1 MQLEDFLMCFPDLLV
16 IIQDDKNNILYPT
29 DSGLLDY
36 IMTFIRVSD
45 NEYFHPIDR
54 HYYSYQYIERGTSN
68 GLFKITRFTDITEN
82 KKYIEQYEIDETTGV
97 LCKKKMISDLEEY
110 IRNLSNISEDYT
122 LVMCDIDYFKATND
136 TYGHLAGDK
145 VLYCVAQTILS
156 NIRHNK
162 SIYKGIIRPEDILGR
177 FGGEEFLILLKNIN
191 EADSIVKLEYLR
203 KVIENL
209 DILYEDN
216 VINVTMSF
224 GAVHIPNEEIR
235 ILGSTKNK
243 TSTTLSIANENII
256 IADNNLY
263 EAKAKGRNQVVLS
276 RYNRNNNY
284 VK

>member
-1 MQLEDFLMCFPDLLV
+1 MQLEDFLMCFPDILV
-16 IIQDDKNNILYPT
+16 IIQDENNNILYPT
-29 DSGLLDY
+29 DPGVLNY
-36 IMTFIRVSD
+36 IMDFIRVSD
-45 NEYFHPIDR
+45 NEYFHPKDY
-54 HYYSYQYIERGTSN
+54 HYYSYQYIESSTSN
-68 GLFKITRFTDITEN
+68 GLFKITRFMDITKN
-82 KKYIEQYEIDETTGV
+82 KQYVEQYEIDETTGV

-110 IRNLSNISEDYT
+110 IRNLSTMSEDYT

-145 VLYCVAQTILS
+145 VLYCVAQTLLN

-177 FGGEEFLILLKNIN
+177 FGGEEFLMLLKNIN
-191 EADSIVKLEYLR
+191 EADSIAKLEYLR

-209 DILYEDN
+209 DILYEDKK
-216 VINVTMSF
+216 INVTMSF
-224 GAVHIPNEEIR
+224 GAVHIPYEEVKFINN
-235 ILGSTKNK
+235 TKNK
-243 TSTTLSIANENII
+243 LSTTLSIANDNII

-276 RYNRNNNY
+276 RYNRNDIH